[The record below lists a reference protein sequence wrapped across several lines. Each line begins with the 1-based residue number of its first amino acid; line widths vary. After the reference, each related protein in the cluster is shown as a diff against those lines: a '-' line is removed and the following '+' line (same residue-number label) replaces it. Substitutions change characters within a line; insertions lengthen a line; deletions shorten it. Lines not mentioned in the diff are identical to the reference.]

1 MNEQQIAYRIKQLL
15 NRGLDLDAG
24 KLARL
29 KKSRERAL
37 AGQHVESRVP
47 VLAWASNA
55 IGRSGGPSA
64 LVPRLLLPMAVLILG
79 LIAINQW
86 RDSQVAAEIDEIDA
100 AALTGDL
107 ALAPFFDSRFEV
119 YMSRIQSRLLRLA
132 SQLLLR

>member
-29 KKSRERAL
+29 KKSREQAL
-37 AGQHVESRVP
+37 AGQRVESRVP
-47 VLAWASNA
+47 VLAWAGNA

-64 LVPRLLLPMAVLILG
+64 LVPRLLLPTAVLILG

-86 RDSQVAAEIDEIDA
+86 RDSQVAAEIEEIDA
-100 AALTGDL
+100 AVLTGDL
-107 ALAPFFDSRFEV
+107 PLDAYLDKGFDAW
-119 YMSRIQSRLLRLA
+119 LRRS
-132 SQLLLR
+132 SQ